1 VQFPLLPIYGTPE
14 YHQCNRIEKYPQVNV
29 KSSVNEIWNMHL
41 VVLVNV
47 YLAIF
52 LVSYNDYKSQKVA
65 KNNVYLSQFKSNVK
79 ILFIVLR

>member
-1 VQFPLLPIYGTPE
+1 
-14 YHQCNRIEKYPQVNV
+14 
-29 KSSVNEIWNMHL
+29 MHL